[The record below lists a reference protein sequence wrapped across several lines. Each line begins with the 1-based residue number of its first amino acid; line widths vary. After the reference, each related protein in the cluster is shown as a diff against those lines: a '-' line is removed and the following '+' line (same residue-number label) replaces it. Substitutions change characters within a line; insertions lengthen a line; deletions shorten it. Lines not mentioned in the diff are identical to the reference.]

1 MNAGFADTWEPL
13 QPTEETRRMVASM
26 HKGAFLVL
34 GAGLAP
40 TALGM
45 LWAPLLW
52 YEWFPGVAERGA
64 FNAHFVR
71 DLGCCFLVV
80 ALSFLWAVKA
90 EARARSA
97 VIASTGFLL
106 LHALV
111 HAAEAT
117 AGAHHVTGRLLTADF
132 ALVYA
137 PTALAAWAAARLGPE
152 AHRSVAG

>member
-1 MNAGFADTWEPL
+1 MARGL
-13 QPTEETRRMVASM
+13 VAFM
-26 HKGAFLVL
+26 HKAAFLFL
-34 GAGLAP
+34 GA
-40 TALGM
+40 ALGM
-45 LWAPLLW
+45 LGAPLLW

-90 EARARSA
+90 EAGARSA
-97 VIASTGFLL
+97 VIASTAFLL

-111 HAAEAT
+111 HAGEAA
-117 AGAHHVTGRLLTADF
+117 AGVHPMTGRLIGADF

-137 PTALAAWAAARLGPE
+137 PTALAVWAALRSRSE
-152 AHRSVAG
+152 AHRFIAA

>member
-1 MNAGFADTWEPL
+1 
-13 QPTEETRRMVASM
+13 M
-26 HKGAFLVL
+26 HKAAFLLL

-52 YEWFPGVAERGA
+52 YEWFPGVAARGA

-80 ALSFLWAVKA
+80 GLSFLWAVKA
-90 EARARSA
+90 EARAQSA
-97 VIASTGFLL
+97 VMASAGFLL

-111 HAAEAT
+111 HAGEAV
-117 AGAHHVTGRLLTADF
+117 AGAHPVTGRILGADF

-137 PTALAAWAAARLGPE
+137 PTALAVWAALRLRSE
-152 AHRSVAG
+152 THRSVAG